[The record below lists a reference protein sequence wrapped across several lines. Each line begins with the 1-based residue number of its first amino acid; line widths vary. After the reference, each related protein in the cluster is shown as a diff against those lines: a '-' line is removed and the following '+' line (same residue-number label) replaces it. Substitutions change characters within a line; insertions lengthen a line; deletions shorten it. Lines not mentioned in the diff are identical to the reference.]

1 MNRLRTYCTSLLM
14 ASMLLLITAALNSCG
29 NGDDQVKYR
38 IGVSQCSD
46 DAWRTKFNEEVRRE
60 LLLHPGIEVE
70 IRSAND
76 NNENQARDI
85 EYFIDKKVDLL
96 IVAPNEADFLEPYVS
111 KAFDTGMPVI
121 VCDRRVKGNKFTAAI
136 SGDNLECGH
145 MMGRYLKMH
154 MPEGGKVIEL
164 FGLRSSTPTILRH
177 KGLMEYLDKDSVNYQ
192 FLRCTGNW
200 FREEGKTETRK
211 ILLEHPD
218 VKCIIAQ
225 NDQMAIGASQAV
237 KEMQL
242 SNKIHIMGVD
252 GLTGPGNGVEAI
264 EQGVIDASV
273 EYATGGDIVLQ
284 TALKILKGEPYERD
298 RYLATYMIDAE
309 SAPLINSIYKE
320 VDHEV
325 ETIHELKGQVDRY
338 WEQHNLEQTLLGTL
352 LAIVALVCVVLVI
365 LIRMYNMKHKA
376 TIRLEEQQKQLQ
388 ERNHELVDLT
398 VKLQEATHAK
408 LNFFTNVSHD
418 FRTPLTLIA
427 DPIKQLVE
435 AKNLTE
441 SQQQL
446 MNLANKNVH
455 VLLRLVNQILD
466 FRRYESNK
474 LELNLQ
480 NVNLSDRIRNWY
492 DSFQSIARKQSIVTT
507 LRFLDETGAE
517 TDDPLETQV
526 DLSKIERIFFNLMGN
541 AFKYIPMR
549 SHINVTCQICKN
561 ELNTISEK
569 VVKLYIEDDGPG
581 ISVDHIQHIFENFY
595 QVDTHHEGSGIGLAL
610 VRAFAELHGGSV
622 ECKNVAI
629 ETGDK
634 NQHGSIFIITL
645 PLRPADVTPRE
656 ELSYTP
662 QTFTDFEPVAEIEQD
677 VTEEEP
683 KPVALVIDD
692 NADIRA
698 YLKTLLGNEYRVLTA
713 PNGEEGIRRAMRTVP
728 DVILC
733 DVMMPGIDG
742 LETCR
747 KLKSEVNTSHI
758 PVLMLTA
765 CNLDEERI
773 KGLKDGA
780 DAYIS
785 KPFNSEVLMAQIES
799 LIANH
804 NRVKDFFENLG
815 GTTATTNKDKKP
827 EDIHLTLEDKFI
839 QKVKVLIAEHLND
852 SDFGVDQMAEKIGM
866 SRAQLYRKVKAI
878 TGFTPLDL
886 IRNTRL
892 RQAQQMLAKG
902 DKTVAQVAY
911 SVGFTAPSYFTKCY
925 KEYFGETPT
934 ELTKQDK

>member
-1 MNRLRTYCTSLLM
+1 MKNFSKHCLWMAIAATLLSLSAIL
-14 ASMLLLITAALNSCG
+14 SSCS
-29 NGDDQVKYR
+29 NNEVQTKYL

-46 DAWRTKFNEEVRRE
+46 DAWRTKFNEEMRRE
-60 LLLHPGIEVE
+60 LLLHPGVEVE
-70 IRSAND
+70 IRSAD
-76 NNENQARDI
+76 DKNENQAADI
-85 EYFIDKKVDLL
+85 EYFINKKVDLL
-96 IVAPNEADFLEPYVS
+96 VVAPNEADFLEPYVT
-111 KAFDTGMPVI
+111 KAFETGMPVI
-121 VCDRRVKGNKFTAAI
+121 VCDRRVRGDKFTAAI

-145 MMGRYLKMH
+145 MMARYLKMH
-154 MPEGGKVIEL
+154 LPEGGKVIEI
-164 FGLRSSTPTILRH
+164 FGLPSSTPAKLRH
-177 KGLMEYLDKDSVNYQ
+177 KGLMEALDNDSVKYQ

-200 FREEGKTETRK
+200 FREQGKAETRK

-218 VKCIIAQ
+218 VKLIIAQ
-225 NDQMAIGASQAV
+225 NDQMAIGASYAV
-237 KEMQL
+237 REMIPG
-242 SNKIHIMGVD
+242 NKIQIMGVD

-264 EQGVIDASV
+264 ELGLIDASV
-273 EYATGGDIVLQ
+273 EYATAGDIVLQ
-284 TALKILKGEPYERD
+284 TALKILNGEPYEKD
-298 RYLATYMIDAE
+298 RYLSTYMIDAE
-309 SAPLINSIYKE
+309 SAPLINNIYNE
-320 VDHEV
+320 VDHQV
-325 ETIHELKGQVDRY
+325 ETIRELKGQVDQY
-338 WEQHNLEQTLLGTL
+338 WEQHNLEQTLLGTMM
-352 LAIVALVCVVLVI
+352 AVVILVCVLMVI
-365 LIRMYNMKHKA
+365 LIRMYNIKHKT

-398 VKLQEATHAK
+398 VKLEEATRAK

-427 DPIKQLVE
+427 DPVKQLTE

-441 SQQQL
+441 DQKQL
-446 MNLANKNVH
+446 VTLANKNIH

-466 FRRYESNK
+466 FRRYENNK

-480 NVNLSDRIRNWY
+480 NISLNNRVKSWF
-492 DSFQSIARKQSIVTT
+492 DSFQSIARKQSITTT
-507 LRFLDETGAE
+507 LSFVDQNGDEM
-517 TDDPLETQV
+517 TDLIETQM
-526 DLSKIERIFFNLMGN
+526 DLAKVERIFFNLLGN
-541 AFKYIPMR
+541 AFKYTPMR
-549 SHINVTCQICKN
+549 GHINVKCQVIQAQDK
-561 ELNTISEK
+561 TIADKE
-569 VVKLYIEDDGPG
+569 VKLYIEDDGPG
-581 ISVDHIQHIFENFY
+581 ISVEHIQHIFDNFY
-595 QVDTHHEGSGIGLAL
+595 MVDTRHEGSGIGLAL
-610 VRAFAELHGGSV
+610 VKAFANLHGGSV

-634 NQHGSIFIITL
+634 TKHGSIFIVTL
-645 PLRPADVTPRE
+645 PLREADNTTKE
-656 ELSYTP
+656 EPSYVP
-662 QTFTDFEPVAEIEQD
+662 QTFTDFEPVTEIEPD

-683 KPVALVIDD
+683 KPVILVIDD
-692 NADIRA
+692 NADIRL
-698 YLKTLLGNEYRVLTA
+698 YLKTLLGTQYRVLTA
-713 PNGEEGIRRAMRTVP
+713 SNGEEGIKRAMRTVP

-747 KLKSEVNTSHI
+747 RLKTEINTSHI

-785 KPFNSEVLMAQIES
+785 KPFNSEVLEAQIES

-804 NRVKDFFENLG
+804 NRVKDFFEGLA
-815 GTTATTNKDKKP
+815 GTTATTNSNKKQ

-852 SDFGVDQMAEKIGM
+852 SDFGVDQMADTIGM

>member
-1 MNRLRTYCTSLLM
+1 MNKNHKFCAWHMMFASLLM
-14 ASMLLLITAALNSCG
+14 ISAMLLSCS
-29 NGDDQVKYR
+29 NGETQTKYR
-38 IGVSQCSD
+38 IGISQCSD

-60 LLLHPGIEVE
+60 LLLHPGVEVE
-70 IRSAND
+70 IRSAD
-76 NNENQARDI
+76 DTNEKQAKDI

-111 KAFDTGMPVI
+111 KAYDTGMPVI
-121 VCDRRVKGNKFTAAI
+121 VCDRRVRGDKFTAAI

-154 MPEGGKVIEL
+154 LPEGGKVIEIL
-164 FGLRSSTPTILRH
+164 GLPSSTPAKLRH
-177 KGLMEYLDKDSVNYQ
+177 RGLMEYLDSDSVRYQ
-192 FLRCTGNW
+192 LIQCVGNW
-200 FREEGKTETRK
+200 FRENGKLETRK

-218 VKCIIAQ
+218 VKFIIAQ
-225 NDQMAIGASQAV
+225 NDQMAIGASLAI

-242 SNKIHIMGVD
+242 KNKIHIIGVD

-264 EQGVIDASV
+264 EEGLIDASV

-284 TALKILKGEPYERD
+284 TAIKILNGEPYERD
-298 RYLATYMIDAE
+298 RYLATYMIDSE

-352 LAIVALVCVVLVI
+352 LAIVALICTVLVI
-365 LIRMYNMKHKA
+365 LIWMYNIKHKA

-427 DPIKQLVE
+427 DPIKQMVD

-441 SQQQL
+441 SQLQL

-480 NVNLSDRIRNWY
+480 NISLSDRIRSWY
-492 DSFQSIARKQSIVTT
+492 DSFQSIARKQSITTT
-507 LRFLDETGAE
+507 LRFLDETEAE
-517 TDDPLETQV
+517 TDDKLETQM
-526 DLSKIERIFFNLMGN
+526 DLSKVERIFFNLMGN

-549 SHINVTCQICKN
+549 SHIDVTCQVCKN
-561 ELNTISEK
+561 DLNTISEK
-569 VVKLYIEDDGPG
+569 VVKLTIIDDGPG
-581 ISVDHIQHIFENFY
+581 ISVDHIQHIFDNFY
-595 QVDTHHEGSGIGLAL
+595 QVDTHHDGSGIGLAL
-610 VRAFAELHGGSV
+610 VKAFAELHGGSV
-622 ECKNVAI
+622 ECKNVTV

-634 NQHGSIFIITL
+634 NQHGSIFIVTL
-645 PLRPADVTPRE
+645 PLRAADVTPRE
-656 ELSYTP
+656 EINYTP
-662 QTFTDFEPVAEIEQD
+662 QTYTDFEPVAEIEQD

-692 NADIRA
+692 NADIRT
-698 YLKTLLGNEYRVLTA
+698 YLKTLLGSEYRVLTA
-713 PNGEEGIRRAMRTVP
+713 SNGEEGIRRAMRTVP

-742 LETCR
+742 LETCK

-804 NRVKDFFENLG
+804 DRVKDFFEGLA
-815 GTTATTNKDKKP
+815 GTSATTNKDKKT

-892 RQAQQMLAKG
+892 RQAQQLLAKG
-902 DKTVAQVAY
+902 DMTVAQVAY

-934 ELTKQDK
+934 ELNKQEK